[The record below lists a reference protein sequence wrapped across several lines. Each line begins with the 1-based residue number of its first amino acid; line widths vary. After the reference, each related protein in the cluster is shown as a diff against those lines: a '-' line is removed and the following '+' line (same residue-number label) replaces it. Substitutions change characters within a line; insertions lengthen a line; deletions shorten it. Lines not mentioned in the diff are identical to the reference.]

1 MPLEHWFGDLP
12 EMAPVPAQ
20 IAALAALGDGLDQLR
35 PAELDRERS
44 CVRWVIE
51 EPDEDD
57 DDPRP
62 LLLVILEHTT
72 RSDATVEVAIWPDQ
86 ALIQWLGQT
95 ENTRDHCGDD
105 PDDEW
110 PTYAA
115 EVVADILA
123 GYRLVEN
130 TYWRGRW
137 RRTRWYDVRD
147 PANRERLS
155 TEVGPAFWWLFVTLP
170 GAQVEHERVDFGA
183 QARH

>member
-1 MPLEHWFGDLP
+1 M
-12 EMAPVPAQ
+12 
-20 IAALAALGDGLDQLR
+20 IN
-35 PAELDRERS
+35 
-44 CVRWVIE
+44 
-51 EPDEDD
+51 EPDDDDD

-62 LLLVILEHTT
+62 LLLVIVEHRT
-72 RSDATVEVAIWPDQ
+72 RSDAIAEVVIWPDQ

-95 ENTRDHCGDD
+95 ENTRDHDGDD
-105 PDDEW
+105 PGEW

-130 TYWRGRW
+130 TYWRRRG
-137 RRTRWYDVRD
+137 RRTRWHDVRG

-183 QARH
+183 EARH